1 MGSARLRLL
10 GELTLEDG
18 AGRAVALPTRKA
30 QAALAILARR
40 PGRATARAHLA
51 GLLWPDRADAQGRGS
66 LRQALASIRRALE
79 QCGAAVPAPGGDAI
93 ALPTD
98 AVDVD
103 VARFEAALADGDAT
117 AAVALYRGPFL
128 AGFPP
133 VEDAFDDWVIAE
145 RAILAS
151 RAADAFRARLDVLV
165 GAGDG
170 DAALALADRALSLD
184 PAFEPAWRARM
195 RVHLARGDRA
205 GAAREWERCRAALQ
219 RAVGVE
225 PSAETASLRR
235 LATDPGAEA
244 PRPGRCA
251 RALAIAPFEIL
262 SEDASLELFARGLED
277 DVRVELSRFR
287 TLDVIARDSTRTAA
301 ADSLAPVRGLRPGS
315 GAGPRD
321 GLDAPQAGRAL
332 GADYVLSATVRAA
345 AGRLRVSP
353 VLVEVASARQI
364 WADRLEADLADL
376 FVMQDRITQA
386 VVSALALRIDD
397 AELAAARQ
405 RPTERLD
412 AYACWVR
419 GMTTLRTGTVKAD
432 AEARALFRRALELD
446 PAFARAYAGLS
457 LAHFNDWSCAAW
469 ERWDENEREAF
480 RYAEEAARL
489 DPRDHVAQVVL
500 GRILLYRREFERSA
514 AHLARALALNPNDP
528 DVLVHLANGY
538 AHLGDPERGLAL
550 AEAARRLHPF
560 HPDWYFGALAG
571 NHFIAGH
578 WREAATLL
586 ARTPDAYADSRAFLA
601 AAHAHLGD
609 LDRARDHARR
619 FLARFGVA
627 IAPGARPADAVAW
640 VLRVNPLRREA
651 DRDVLVAGLV
661 RAGLPAPAPSPSAAP
676 VPATGAFP

>member
-1 MGSARLRLL
+1 METARLLLL

-30 QAALAILARR
+30 QAALAVLARR
-40 PGRATARAHLA
+40 PGRPTARAHLA

-79 QCGAAVPAPGGDAI
+79 GCGAAVPAPGGDAI
-93 ALPTD
+93 ALPPN

-103 VARFEAALADGDAT
+103 VVRFEAALGSGDAA

-133 VEDAFDDWVIAE
+133 VEDAFDDWVVAE
-145 RAILAS
+145 RAILAT

-165 GAGDG
+165 GGGDG
-170 DAALALADRALSLD
+170 EGALALADRALALD
-184 PAFEPAWRARM
+184 PTFEPAWRARM
-195 RVHLARGDRA
+195 RVHLSRGDRA
-205 GAAREWERCRAALQ
+205 GAAREWEGCRAALQ

-235 LATDPGAEA
+235 LADDRGAEV
-244 PRPGRCA
+244 PRRGRGA
-251 RALAIAPFEIL
+251 RSLAIAPFEIL
-262 SEDASLELFARGLED
+262 SDDASLALFARGLED

-287 TLDVIARDSTRTAA
+287 TIDVIARDSTRTAA
-301 ADSLAPVRGLRPGS
+301 AD
-315 GAGPRD
+315 GP
-321 GLDAPQAGRAL
+321 DASQAGRAL

-353 VLVEVASARQI
+353 VLVEVAGARQI
-364 WADRLEADLADL
+364 WADRLETDLADL
-376 FVMQDRITQA
+376 FLTQDRITQA

-405 RPTERLD
+405 RPTDRLD

-432 AEARALFRRALELD
+432 AEARALFRRALDLD
-446 PAFARAYAGLS
+446 PGFARAYAGLS
-457 LAHFNDWSCAAW
+457 LAHFNDWSCSAW

-489 DPRDHVAQVVL
+489 DPRDHLAQVVL
-500 GRILLYRREFERSA
+500 GRILLYRREFERGA
-514 AHLARALALNPNDP
+514 AHLARAHALNSNDP
-528 DVLVHLANGY
+528 DVLVHLAIGY
-538 AHLGDPERGLAL
+538 AFLGDPERGLAL

-560 HPDWYFGALAG
+560 HPDWYFAALAA
-571 NHFIAGH
+571 NHFVAGH
-578 WREAATLL
+578 WREAAELL
-586 ARTPDAYADSRAFLA
+586 ARNPDAYADSRAFLA

-619 FLARFGVA
+619 FLARFAVA

-640 VLRVNPLRREA
+640 VLRVNPLRREE
-651 DRDVLVAGLV
+651 DRETLVAGLV
-661 RAGLPAPAPSPSAAP
+661 RAGLPAPAAAP
-676 VPATGAFP
+676 ALATGAFR